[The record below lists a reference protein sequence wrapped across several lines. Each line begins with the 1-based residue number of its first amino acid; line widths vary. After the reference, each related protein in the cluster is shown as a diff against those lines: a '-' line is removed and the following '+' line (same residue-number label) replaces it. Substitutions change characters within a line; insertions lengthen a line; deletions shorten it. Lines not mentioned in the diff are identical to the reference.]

1 MVTSSAICWRK
12 APSRRHER
20 DRSRTATPPGSVQRA
35 LNDIE
40 RLLRAYGHTYEANL
54 AAIVA
59 QTYARDPQAACRQL
73 NSDDWWSDRDAVC
86 AIDLAVDGGFTA
98 EARRDGQ
105 QLRRALIAVFTT
117 MLAYGEENA
126 SGELVV
132 SQLQKWL
139 ESNI

>member
-1 MVTSSAICWRK
+1 MAICWRQP
-12 APSRRHER
+12 PSRHHER
-20 DRSRTATPPGSVQRA
+20 DRRPTAATPESVQRA

-40 RLLRAYGHTYEANL
+40 QLLRAYGHIYAANL

-59 QTYARDPQAACRQL
+59 ETFARDPQAACRQL

-86 AIDLAVDGGFTA
+86 AIDLAVDGGFTPQ
-98 EARRDGQ
+98 ARQDGQ